1 MSYLN
6 KRSPTNPND
15 LICNGLI
22 KSQTT
27 SLNLGFVLTD
37 YKSLLQDHTGQAP
50 PCDMTEKRIFT
61 MGAQIGSALVR

>member
-1 MSYLN
+1 M
-6 KRSPTNPND
+6 ND
-15 LICNGLI
+15 IEVVSLLMISFFNGLI

-27 SLNLGFVLTD
+27 SLNLSFVLTD
-37 YKSLLQDHTGQAP
+37 CKSLSQDHTGQAP